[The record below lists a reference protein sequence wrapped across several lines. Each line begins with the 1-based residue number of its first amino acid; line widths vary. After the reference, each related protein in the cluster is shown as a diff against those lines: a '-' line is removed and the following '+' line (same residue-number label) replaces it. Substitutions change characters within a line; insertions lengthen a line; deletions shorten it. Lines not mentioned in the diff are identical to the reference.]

1 MPVLLIDDSVRGEI
15 KKVIDYAKEHPS
27 TKEDLANIMIG
38 KQQAV
43 GYDTKH
49 YLVIS
54 GHYRVVYSQE
64 IQLDDNTYH
73 HLSVSVPDRDTGK
86 CPSRQAVEMIMEEFG
101 MGNDVMKCEAKW
113 LEDNAVNLIK
123 KI

>member
-1 MPVLLIDDSVRGEI
+1 MPVLIIDDSVRDEI
-15 KKVIDYAKEHPS
+15 KKLIGYAKEHPS
-27 TKEDLANIMIG
+27 TLEDLANIMIG

-64 IQLDDNTYH
+64 HQLDRNLYH
-73 HLSVSVPDRDTGK
+73 HLSISVPERGLGK
-86 CPSRQAVEMIMEEFG
+86 VPSRQAVEMIMEEFG
-101 MGNDVMKCEAKW
+101 MGDDVMKCHAW
-113 LEDNAVNLIK
+113 LEDNAVNIIK